1 MSTLSEQRRA
11 LFGSEAHVRLAHP
24 CGFDQGLTL
33 DDAVTMIRRAL
44 NCVDP
49 RLVDHGLRV
58 AAILDAMLQIDAS
71 LSAAE
76 RRAVYFLAMLHDI
89 GAYRTEEIDRLVAFE
104 TDDVWEHSFY
114 GYLFFKELS
123 PLAPYA
129 EVVLYHH
136 MPDRYFTEQDDA
148 RVRFLSQALQVADR
162 VDVLLL

>member
-89 GAYRTEEIDRLVAFE
+89 GAYRTEEIDRRWSLLTSRVKDASTMATTPPKPAGPAPTIPSRE
-104 TDDVWEHSFY
+104 EVIARAGAHPAPQGAASASA
-114 GYLFFKELS
+114 S
-123 PLAPYA
+123 P
-129 EVVLYHH
+129 
-136 MPDRYFTEQDDA
+136 R
-148 RVRFLSQALQVADR
+148 
-162 VDVLLL
+162 